1 MIDRKPIAR
10 TARAVREILRRF
22 GRIGRAEFA
31 RQRSSVGARDLAT
44 ILASLSAVHAE
55 ARNWVVHDSRAGE
68 PELMFI
74 GPRGSLPAA
83 IVRVARSSP
92 GRSGLV
98 RAREALEALHVR
110 LAPST
115 SVAGVIPKILAYGEL
130 DGAAWLAEGAF
141 SGRSGRELLS
151 DPVRRRAV
159 LEETANAID
168 AIHAATARET
178 VVGDT
183 EIARWVTDR
192 VRVVSELGTGT
203 NVWRASSGALAA
215 LTRIAAS
222 VEAAIRGRTVTTSWI
237 HGDLWPANVLLGG
250 AAGAHLGIVDWDS
263 AEPDE
268 LPLQDHLH
276 LAISSRRIVDRKDLG
291 TVVADLLGG
300 VPWTLEDRI
309 ALGGCAGASPH
320 GPDLLT
326 EGRGGL
332 PSATALWL
340 YWLRFVESNLARHPE
355 LAADRT
361 WVAGNIERVL
371 LCA

>member
-1 MIDRKPIAR
+1 LIDRKPIAR
-10 TARAVREILRRF
+10 PARAVREILRRF

-31 RQRSSVGARDLAT
+31 ALRSSVGARDLAT
-44 ILASLSAVHAE
+44 ILASLSAVHAD
-55 ARNWVVHDSRAGE
+55 ARTWVVHDRRAGE

-74 GPRGSLPAA
+74 GPRGGLPSA

-92 GRSGLV
+92 GQSGLA
-98 RAREALEALHVR
+98 RAREALQALHVR
-110 LAPST
+110 LAVTP
-115 SVAGVIPKILAYGEL
+115 SVARVIPTILAYGEL
-130 DGAAWLAEGAF
+130 EGASWLAESAF

-159 LEETANAID
+159 LEATAIAID

-192 VRVVSELGTGT
+192 VRVVSELQTGT
-203 NVWRASSGALAA
+203 NVWRASSGTLAA
-215 LTRIAAS
+215 LTSIASS
-222 VEAAIRGRTVTTSWI
+222 VEARIRGRPMTTSWI
-237 HGDLWPANVLLGG
+237 HGDLWPANVLLGSD
-250 AAGAHLGIVDWDS
+250 AGAQIGIVDWDS
-263 AEPDE
+263 AQPDE
-268 LPLQDHLH
+268 LPLQDQLH
-276 LAISSRRIVDRKDLG
+276 LAITSRRIVNHKDLG

-300 VPWTLEDRI
+300 GSWTLDDRI
-309 ALGGCAGASPH
+309 ALGGRAGASPH

-332 PSATALWL
+332 PSATA
-340 YWLRFVESNLARHPE
+340 VESNLARHPE
-355 LAADRT
+355 LATDRT
-361 WVAGNIERVL
+361 WVAGNVERVL

>member
-1 MIDRKPIAR
+1 M
-10 TARAVREILRRF
+10 LRRF

-44 ILASLSAVHAE
+44 ILASLSAAHADP
-55 ARNWVVHDSRAGE
+55 RKWVVHDRRAGE

-74 GPRGSLPAA
+74 GPQGGPPSA
-83 IVRVARSSP
+83 IVRVARSLS
-92 GRSGLV
+92 GRLGLA

-110 LAPST
+110 LVPSP
-115 SVAGVIPKILAYGEL
+115 SAAGVIPTILGYGEL
-130 DGAAWLAEGAF
+130 DGASWLAEGAF

-159 LEETANAID
+159 LEATAIAID

-203 NVWRASSGALAA
+203 NAWRAGPGALAA
-215 LTRIAAS
+215 LASIASS

-250 AAGAHLGIVDWDS
+250 DAGAHIGIVDWDS

-268 LPLQDHLH
+268 LPLQDQLH
-276 LAISSRRIVDRKDLG
+276 LAITSRRIVDHKDLG

-300 VPWTLEDRI
+300 VPWTLDDRI
-309 ALGGCAGASPH
+309 ALAGRAGASPH
-320 GPDLLT
+320 GVDLLNA
-326 EGRGGL
+326 GPGGL

-355 LAADRT
+355 LAANRA
-361 WVAGNIERVL
+361 WVAGNVEHVL
-371 LCA
+371 FCA